1 MQWKGTYFFCL
12 SRRKATTVY
21 TVIFVIHKGLKL
33 NLFRIPALKKM
44 YQRKP
49 QSKMKEK
56 L

>member
-12 SRRKATTVY
+12 SGRKAT

-33 NLFRIPALKKM
+33 NFNIFRIPALKKM

-49 QSKMKEK
+49 QSEMKKK